1 MNIQELKKA
10 RQRSRKKHVRK
21 KINVTT
27 DRYRLTVT
35 RTLNNVYAQIIDDT
49 EGKTLVQASTVDK
62 ELRGQIKDDMKK
74 LDQSKLVGET
84 IAKRALEANIKEVA
98 FDRNGFLYHG
108 RIKAIADA
116 ARKAGLKF

>member
-10 RQRSRKKHVRK
+10 RQRRRKKHVRK
-21 KINVTT
+21 KIKAGT

-35 RTLNNVYAQIIDDT
+35 RTLKHVYAQIIDDV
-49 EGKTLVQASTVDK
+49 EGKTLVSASTVDK
-62 ELRGQIKDDMKK
+62 ELRAKIKDDMKK
-74 LDQSKLVGET
+74 LDRSKLVGET
-84 IAKRALEANIKEVA
+84 IAKRALEADIKDVA

-116 ARKAGLKF
+116 ARKAGLNF

>member
-10 RQRSRKKHVRK
+10 RQRRRKKHVRK
-21 KINVTT
+21 KIKSDT

-35 RTLNNVYAQIIDDT
+35 RTLKHVYAQIIDDV
-49 EGKTLVQASTVDK
+49 EGKTLVSASTVDK
-62 ELRGQIKDDMKK
+62 ELRDNIKDDMKK
-74 LDQSKLVGET
+74 IDRSKLVGET
-84 IAKRALEANIKEVA
+84 IARRALEADIKDVA

-116 ARKAGLKF
+116 ARKAGLNF